1 MSCIGQDELDALT
14 TTLQAGEE
22 GSFGLLASLEDKAYK
37 GSNIKSAS
45 AESKKTTTDQ
55 G

>member
-22 GSFGLLASLEDKAYK
+22 GSFELLASLEDK